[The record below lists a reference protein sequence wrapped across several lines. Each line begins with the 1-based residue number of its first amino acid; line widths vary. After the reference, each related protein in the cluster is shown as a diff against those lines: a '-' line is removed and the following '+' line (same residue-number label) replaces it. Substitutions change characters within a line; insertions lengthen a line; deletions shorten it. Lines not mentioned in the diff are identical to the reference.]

1 MHDNVARVIHLDLS
15 GKCGFAQNERWYDPI
30 LNCVLE
36 LDNYKIPWD
45 SSVKLRL
52 GGLTLRSLPRKAR
65 GVKQFGQFLGVV
77 G

>member
-15 GKCGFAQNERWYDPI
+15 GKCGFEQNERWYDPI

-36 LDNYKIPWD
+36 IDNYKIPWD

-52 GGLTLRSLPRKAR
+52 GGLTLRSLRRKAK